1 MKNYRPP
8 LLFPRFWRASEC
20 DVLGASAPV
29 VPDEKKSAPAPP
41 HRRPTRGSSYRASN
55 AVFVWATKAD
65 LLSNYHVIPLL
76 CSLNSPAALSPSPC
90 TTNTCT
96 KRSLPFIF
104 TERHSRP
111 GRWGGGVAHATFG
124 EAKYRKQANK
134 KCFSPRKRTEI
145 ISTQPQ
151 GKLTPAEPSKVPPH
165 PNYRGTIQIS
175 SCSYSE
181 PKGNSS

>member
-90 TTNTCT
+90 ATNTCT
-96 KRSLPFIF
+96 KKSLPFIF

-111 GRWGGGVAHATFG
+111 GRCGGG
-124 EAKYRKQANK
+124 EAGACNFWR
-134 KCFSPRKRTEI
+134 
-145 ISTQPQ
+145 
-151 GKLTPAEPSKVPPH
+151 SKVSQTSKQKMLLSTKT
-165 PNYRGTIQIS
+165 YRDNLNSTTRKANAGRTIESAPTPQL
-175 SCSYSE
+175 
-181 PKGNSS
+181 